1 MTPTVTATTPC
12 AAASLISS
20 TASLTANAPI
30 FAPHAA
36 YPTAGLPSVSIP
48 PIYNPSPSYPFSSQ
62 SVPLDALS
70 QTMLQLSESLENSYM
85 YPKGDIVKFNGDE
98 NDYLRFE
105 HSVSEME
112 QKIHDDGNRLSH
124 LINKAT
130 TGDAYNAICTLIQ
143 RKDKSLAYLEAKQR
157 LKTLFGCQSMIVEKS
172 MKKVTSDIPIS
183 DSVVSLRQLSID
195 LFNLRVNL

>member
-1 MTPTVTATTPC
+1 MTPNVTATTPC
-12 AAASLISS
+12 AAASMTSS

-36 YPTAGLPSVSIP
+36 YSTAGLPSVSIP
-48 PIYNPSPSYPFSSQ
+48 PIYNPSPFLSQ

-157 LKTLFGCQSMIVEKS
+157 LA
-172 MKKVTSDIPIS
+172 
-183 DSVVSLRQLSID
+183 
-195 LFNLRVNL
+195 VNR